1 MPYNERDKHVWRKSQ
16 LSLFFSPN
24 LKGSG
29 MDEIENI
36 RLEVGKV
43 VADCGRMLMRQ
54 RAFTQKDL
62 TDLAEALSA
71 SAETIRII
79 RDKIFK

>member
-1 MPYNERDKHVWRKSQ
+1 
-16 LSLFFSPN
+16 
-24 LKGSG
+24 